1 MFSQNNF
8 GDSKETDNDD
18 LLTEMLHDNLI
29 TRRSSSLLYKEDL
42 ENIDIGKCPICY
54 DTIKILRIVDGEIK
68 PNPNVTTTPCNHSF
82 CYKCLSKHLEK
93 NNKCPMCREKI
104 YNKSNVK
111 AVTTYE
117 ACYIIN
123 QSVNHLTRN
132 INNIVS
138 ASRNLQ
144 DNNIL
149 LSSIKTC
156 MYDAFQSFQR
166 IQNVGDSDDEY
177 AEDDDDNDT

>member
-1 MFSQNNF
+1 MLSQDNF
-8 GDSKETDNDD
+8 DDSKERDNEVVLRE
-18 LLTEMLHDNLI
+18 LLSDNLI
-29 TRRSSSLLYKEDL
+29 TRSNYSLLYKEDL
-42 ENIDIGKCPICY
+42 ENIDIGKCQICY
-54 DTIKILRIVDGEIK
+54 DNIKILRIVDGEIK

-82 CYKCLSKHLEK
+82 GYKCLSKHLEK

-104 YNKSNVK
+104 YNRSNVK
-111 AVTTYE
+111 AVTNYE
-117 ACYIIN
+117 GCYIIN
-123 QSVNHLTRN
+123 QSVNNLTRN

-156 MYDAFQSFQR
+156 MYDAFLSFQR
-166 IQNVGDSDDEY
+166 MQVIGDSDDEY
-177 AEDDDDNDT
+177 DNDDDT